1 MSQIR
6 QSLISDRE
14 WWSSQGC
21 EVHLRTDSD
30 GVSDWYS
37 TTLECRLQG
46 LLLTFNLHVDHM
58 PMMLLCLRLMLEV
71 HPPVMTLEFSLFQEK
86 NGVWDSQ
93 AVLMTQSFL
102 PTKSDFVCVHS
113 QKIKP
118 SRTTNDWHGFK
129 RPKGRFFSEKGNL
142 SLLTHS
148 MLLLT
153 VF

>member
-1 MSQIR
+1 
-6 QSLISDRE
+6 
-14 WWSSQGC
+14 
-21 EVHLRTDSD
+21 
-30 GVSDWYS
+30 
-37 TTLECRLQG
+37 
-46 LLLTFNLHVDHM
+46 M

-118 SRTTNDWHGFK
+118 SRTTND
-129 RPKGRFFSEKGNL
+129 
-142 SLLTHS
+142 
-148 MLLLT
+148 
-153 VF
+153 